1 MKLLKFENYQVLP
14 TEEALLVKPIR
25 DLYNA
30 DKSSNKELFMQQIS
44 YMYHMLDPRSTYSSI
59 LDKNDREAQVVA
71 QEELS
76 EEALNSEHLVKAM
89 EIYEKLIITPSTKAL
104 NSMKIALDKVR
115 DFLENV
121 DLFAEDDKGKPK
133 FDVGRIAATMD
144 KVPSL
149 AKKIIETEKIVES
162 EIVEVGRARGGNESK
177 KLFEDGV

>member
-59 LDKNDREAQVVA
+59 LDKNDREAQVIA

-76 EEALNSEHLVKAM
+76 EEALSSEHLVKAM
-89 EIYEKLIITPSTKAL
+89 EI
-104 NSMKIALDKVR
+104 
-115 DFLENV
+115 
-121 DLFAEDDKGKPK
+121 
-133 FDVGRIAATMD
+133 
-144 KVPSL
+144 
-149 AKKIIETEKIVES
+149 
-162 EIVEVGRARGGNESK
+162 
-177 KLFEDGV
+177 